1 VAQRRGILPDS
12 AHLRITSGEG
22 ECGITQPPRAR
33 AAAVVTPER
42 VSTMS
47 TLDLTDADKA
57 ALVELL
63 SVTIAA
69 NRSLASPRIRKL
81 RAILD
86 KLEPPSPRPQP

>member
-1 VAQRRGILPDS
+1 MAQRRGILPDS

-22 ECGITQPPRAR
+22 ESGIM
-33 AAAVVTPER
+33 VVTPP
-42 VSTMS
+42 MS
-47 TLDLTDADKA
+47 PMPTLDLTDADKA

-63 SVTIAA
+63 SETIAA
-69 NRSLASPRIRKL
+69 NRSLLSPRIRKL